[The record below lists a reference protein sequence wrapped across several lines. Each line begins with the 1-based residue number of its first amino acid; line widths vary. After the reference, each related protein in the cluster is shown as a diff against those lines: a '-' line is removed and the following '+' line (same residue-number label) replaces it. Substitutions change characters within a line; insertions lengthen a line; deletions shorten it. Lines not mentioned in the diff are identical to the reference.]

1 MALTLRSWYRINS
14 AHAGWTAYGFQA
26 GCSFISSRDCGPAGW
41 GALGSGVSSRYVLPQ
56 EVYPTV
62 DAETQQVTP
71 AALGHDSL
79 CTCSVQYISRMSQF
93 TFT

>member
-1 MALTLRSWYRINS
+1 M
-14 AHAGWTAYGFQA
+14 
-26 GCSFISSRDCGPAGW
+26 
-41 GALGSGVSSRYVLPQ
+41 LPQ

-79 CTCSVQYISRMSQF
+79 CTCSYNISVVCTQLYLHTNSTYKHDMYVVR
-93 TFT
+93 TRYL